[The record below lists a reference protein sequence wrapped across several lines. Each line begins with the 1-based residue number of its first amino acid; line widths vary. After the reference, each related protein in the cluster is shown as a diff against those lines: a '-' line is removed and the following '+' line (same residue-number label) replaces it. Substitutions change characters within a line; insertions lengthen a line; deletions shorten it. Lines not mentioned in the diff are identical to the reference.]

1 MTKEQRELKK
11 NIESIHD
18 ESIIEK
24 VQIFIMGILAQQE
37 IERSGKLCKSQSGE
51 SGAAENKSGK

>member
-1 MTKEQRELKK
+1 MTKAQRELKK

-37 IERSGKLCKSQSGE
+37 IERSEKLCKSQSAS